1 MVWRALRPA
10 FALWIWLAIG
20 LAPLA
25 AQPATEDTEDLLQN
39 AMKAAVARVA
49 LSVVQIETSGGSD
62 ILGSGPGMFR
72 KGAGPTTG
80 LVVAADGYVI
90 SSAFNFANKPSA
102 IFVAVPG
109 HKDRYPA
116 TVVATDQTRMLTLL
130 KIKVDT
136 KLAVPTPTPKK
147 EIIVGQTAI
156 ALGRTLDRTED

>member
-25 AQPATEDTEDLLQN
+25 AQPATEDTEDLLQK

-49 LSVVQIETSGGSD
+49 PSVVQIETSGGSD

-90 SSAFNFANKPSA
+90 SSAFNFANKPTGVFA
-102 IFVAVPG
+102 TIPGRKERFVA
-109 HKDRYPA
+109 KI
-116 TVVATDQTRMLTLL
+116 VATDHTRMLTLL
-130 KIKVDT
+130 KIDAAG
-136 KLAVPTPTPKK
+136 LPVPEVAPKG
-147 EIIVGQTAI
+147 ELRIGQWA
-156 ALGRTLDRTED
+156 